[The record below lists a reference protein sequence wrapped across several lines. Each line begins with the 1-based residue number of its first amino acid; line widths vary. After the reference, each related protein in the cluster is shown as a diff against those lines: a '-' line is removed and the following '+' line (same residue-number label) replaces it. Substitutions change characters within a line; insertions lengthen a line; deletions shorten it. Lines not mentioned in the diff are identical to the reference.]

1 MTPSTQVTVAAR
13 YDIRKNVMTDL
24 RYPIGHET
32 IPESSTAEERVL
44 WMDAVAATPGALR
57 AAVHGLSDEQLETPY
72 RDGGWTIRQVV
83 HHVADSHMNAYIR
96 AKLALTE
103 DEPVIKPYDEARW
116 AELADG
122 RFENVAISLVLLDT
136 LHTRWVLLMQS
147 LTESQW
153 QRKFIHPEKGPVR
166 LDQQLASYA
175 WHGRHHVAH
184 ITALRA
190 RMGWR

>member
-13 YDIRKNVMTDL
+13 YDIRKTVMTDL

-32 IPESSTAEERVL
+32 IPESITAEDRAA

-57 AAVHGLSDEQLETPY
+57 AAVEGLSDEQLDNPY
-72 RDGGWTIRQVV
+72 RDGGWTVRQVV

-103 DEPVIKPYDEARW
+103 DQPVIKPYDEARW

-122 RFENVAISLVLLDT
+122 RFENVSISLALLDA
-136 LHTRWVLLMQS
+136 LHERWVLLMQS
-147 LTESQW
+147 LTELQW
-153 QRKFIHPEKGPVR
+153 QRMLLHPERGPVR
-166 LDQQLASYA
+166 LDQQLASYE
-175 WHGRHHVAH
+175 WHRPRIYAKTCRGP
-184 ITALRA
+184 
-190 RMGWR
+190 WR